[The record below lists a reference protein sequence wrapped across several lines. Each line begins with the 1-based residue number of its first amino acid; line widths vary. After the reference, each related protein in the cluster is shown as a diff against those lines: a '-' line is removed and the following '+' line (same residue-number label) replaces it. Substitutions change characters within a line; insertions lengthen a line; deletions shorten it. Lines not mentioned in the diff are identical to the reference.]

1 LLFFLDRK
9 KEIEEEMEFL
19 PHMKR
24 EHATTLE
31 LDENVADA
39 PVKKV
44 RAHYYFYTFFLKK
57 KLKG

>member
-1 LLFFLDRK
+1 
-9 KEIEEEMEFL
+9 
-19 PHMKR
+19 MKR

-44 RAHYYFYTFFLKK
+44 HTILSIFIFIYFKM
-57 KLKG
+57 